1 MAIGIKRDSDA
12 TVAKPFTHNL
22 GMNTL
27 PQHKRRMGMPQVVAT
42 LVGIK
47 KRKEEEERQW
57 HADLG
62 NLKVRLKEIGYYL
75 RRKRFD
81 TAAKEDPILI
91 LQELRVISPMGFHYQ
106 GPAKGVWES
115 NGLSGKFEYKPPIKD
130 FVDMVGKTHS
140 YSYIY
145 QGMGKLA
152 GHTSS
157 ITDGTGV
164 TTGRSQEIGE
174 QDMI

>member
-1 MAIGIKRDSDA
+1 
-12 TVAKPFTHNL
+12 
-22 GMNTL
+22 
-27 PQHKRRMGMPQVVAT
+27 MGMPQVEAT

-81 TAAKEDPILI
+81 AAAKEDPILI

-140 YSYIY
+140 YSDIKGWVSW
-145 QGMGKLA
+145 QAIHPLLRMA
-152 GHTSS
+152 
-157 ITDGTGV
+157 
-164 TTGRSQEIGE
+164 QEQLQAE
-174 QDMI
+174 VKRLESKT